1 MKHSQLNLIDS
12 VLTQKPLEAKTIF
25 TKLNNL
31 ENHNQLQE
39 DCKETEEK
47 KDPTQ
52 SEELLELKADS
63 DYELLEYLVSMVD
76 DCSDQSLDILKLS
89 MEY

>member
-39 DCKETEEK
+39 DSKETEEK
-47 KDPTQ
+47 KDTTQ

>member
-1 MKHSQLNLIDS
+1 M
-12 VLTQKPLEAKTIF
+12 LTQKPLEAKTIF

-31 ENHNQLQE
+31 ENQNQQQE

-47 KDPTQ
+47 KEPTQ